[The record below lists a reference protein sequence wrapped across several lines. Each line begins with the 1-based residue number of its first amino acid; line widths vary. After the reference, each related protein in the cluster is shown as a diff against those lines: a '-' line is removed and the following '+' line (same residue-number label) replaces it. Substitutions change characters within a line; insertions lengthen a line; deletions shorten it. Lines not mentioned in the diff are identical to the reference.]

1 MIQRIQTI
9 FLFLT
14 AALLVGLL
22 FVPIWENQEMKDGTL
37 LGKLVL
43 DAFKLK
49 FETLTNNAGSSIT
62 RMLIPDKNVIYIGV
76 LALSAALSA
85 LFSIT
90 RYQNRILQLKLGML
104 TSLLVS
110 ALLGSIFLA
119 IKQGNDLLNTSNKGQ
134 YLIGFFL
141 PIGAL
146 IFNMLANRFIKK
158 DENLVRSVDRLR

>member
-1 MIQRIQTI
+1 MIQRIQTV

-22 FVPIWENQEMKDGTL
+22 FVPIWENQELKDGAL

-49 FETLTNNAGSSIT
+49 FESITNDSGAAIT
-62 RMLIPDKNVIYIGV
+62 RMLIPEKNVIYIGV
-76 LALSAALSA
+76 LALSAALSS

-90 RYQNRILQLKLGML
+90 RFTNRLLQLKLGML
-104 TSLLVS
+104 TSLLIS

-119 IKQGNDLLNTSNKGQ
+119 IKQGNDLLNTTNKGE

>member
-9 FLFLT
+9 FLFIT
-14 AALLVGLL
+14 AVLLVVLL
-22 FVPIWENQEMKDGTL
+22 FVPIWKNQEMNGGTL
-37 LGKLVL
+37 SGKLLL

-49 FETLTNNAGSSIT
+49 FDAIPNNSDSVIT
-62 RMLIPDKNVIYIGV
+62 KMFIPEKNVIYIAV
-76 LALSAALSA
+76 LALSAALSS

-90 RYQNRILQLKLGML
+90 KFKNRILQLKLGML
-104 TSLLVS
+104 TSLLTS
-110 ALLGSIFLA
+110 ALLGAIFLA
-119 IKQGNDLLNTSNKGQ
+119 IKQGNDLLNTSNKGE

>member
-22 FVPIWENQEMKDGTL
+22 FVPIWENQEMTNGARAGRL
-37 LGKLVL
+37 LL
-43 DAFKLK
+43 DAFKLQ
-49 FETLTNNAGSSIT
+49 FISEPNITGSEIT
-62 RMLIPDKNVIYIGV
+62 KMLIPEKNVIYIAV
-76 LALSAALSA
+76 LALSAALSS

-90 RYQNRILQLKLGML
+90 RFANRILQLKLGML
-104 TSLLVS
+104 TSLLIS

-119 IKQGNDLLNTSNKGQ
+119 IKQGNDVLTTTNKGE

-141 PIGAL
+141 PVVAL
-146 IFNMLANRFIKK
+146 ISNMLANRFIKK